1 MNNSSLLP
9 VVMAGGAGSRLWPL
23 SRELYPK
30 QFLVLDGELSMLQAT
45 IMRLEGLNCISPIV
59 ICNEQHRFVVAEQ
72 LRNIDKLTNNI
83 ILEPVGRNTAPAV
96 AVAALSSLQNDQDK
110 DPLLLV
116 LAADHTIKDEIKFQE
131 VVNSAIPLAEA
142 GKFVTFGIIP
152 SHPETGYGYIRSG
165 NAIILEGLVED
176 VPAYEVDEFVEKPDE
191 NKAIEYVSDGNYYWN
206 SGMFLFRASRY
217 LEELKKFRPDILSA
231 CELAIDKSKS
241 DLDFVRVDVESF
253 TNCPAESIDYAV
265 MEKIDNAV
273 VVPIDAGWSDVGSW
287 LSLWD
292 ISHKDTNGNVHQGD
306 VISFSSNDNLV
317 FAESALVA
325 MVGIK
330 DMIIV
335 QTKDALLITPKQN
348 VQDVKKVVEEIKL
361 RGRKEHHTHQA
372 VYTPWGKYE
381 AIEQGERYRV
391 KKITVKSGEGLSL
404 RMHHHRAEH
413 WIVVSGTALVTL
425 GEEKRL
431 MVSNESIYIPQGAVY
446 SLENP
451 GLIPLNLIEVS
462 SGDYLEEDDI
472 VRFKERYDAF

>member
-1 MNNSSLLP
+1 MNNSPLLP
-9 VVMAGGAGSRLWPL
+9 VVMAGGTGSRLWPL

-45 IMRLEGLNCISPIV
+45 IMRLEDLHCTSPLV

-72 LRNIDKLTNNI
+72 LRNINKLTHNI
-83 ILEPVGRNTAPAV
+83 LLEPVGRNTAPAV
-96 AVAALSSLQNDQDK
+96 ALAALSSLRNNSDN

-116 LAADHTIKDEIKFQE
+116 LAADHTIKNEAKFRE
-131 VVNSAIPLAEA
+131 AVNAAIPLAAA
-142 GKFVTFGIIP
+142 GKFVTFGIVP
-152 SHPETGYGYIRSG
+152 THPETGYGYIRSG
-165 NAIILEGLVED
+165 KALATDDSINNPFAF
-176 VPAYEVDEFVEKPDE
+176 EVDEFVEKPDKE
-191 NKAIEYVSDGNYYWN
+191 KAIEYVDSNNYYWN
-206 SGMFLFRASRY
+206 SGMFLFKASRY
-217 LEELKKFRPDILSA
+217 IEELGKYRPDILSSCQA
-231 CELAIDKSKS
+231 AIDKSKA
-241 DLDFVRVDVESF
+241 DLDFVRVHVESF
-253 TNCPAESIDYAV
+253 TSCPAESIDYAV
-265 MEKIDNAV
+265 MEQIDDAV

-292 ISHKDTNGNVHQGD
+292 ISQKDNDGNVYQGD
-306 VISFSSNDNLV
+306 VISYNSQDNLV

-325 MVGIK
+325 TIGIK
-330 DMIIV
+330 DMVIV
-335 QTKDALLITPKQN
+335 QTKDALLIAPKQN
-348 VQDVKKVVEEIKL
+348 VQDVKKIVENIKSK
-361 RGRKEHHTHQA
+361 GRKEHRTHQA

-381 AIEQGERYRV
+381 AIEQGERYKV
-391 KKITVKSGEGLSL
+391 KKITVKPGEGLSL
-404 RMHHHRAEH
+404 RMHHHRSEH

-451 GLIPLNLIEVS
+451 GVIPLHLIEVS